1 MSSRTTA
8 SSHTTASSR
17 TTASL
22 YHMIWANYRLPFL
35 KVILLNLVNAAVSVG
50 IIAYINHTF
59 ISQPVFDT
67 LSWLSL
73 GQFSLLVLLLLV
85 TTFLSQYALT
95 RLGHRFVYEL
105 RTKLV
110 KQIIDT
116 TVPQIDHLGSARL
129 LASLSS
135 DIQSIT
141 VAFVRMPELVQG
153 IILSVGVGLYLGWL
167 SLPLLFIVMFWIVMT
182 IWIST
187 ILVKHVYTHLTELRE
202 INDALYQDY
211 QSIIEGRKELALNQH
226 RAEKL
231 YTDDFLA
238 HAKSYEKTVTKS
250 DTFHLSAVNWSN
262 IMMFASI
269 GIVFAV
275 ANYLDIPMG
284 VATTFSLTILFM
296 QSPLLHAVGAYPT
309 LQTAQVALEKIQSLE
324 LAEHQLSFAT
334 DTVAQDWQSITLNNI
349 NYRYVGS
356 SHNSNAPD
364 TAVNNNGQNSDN
376 SANSDSNQN
385 PTNNILKS
393 VNLTLQRGDVVFLIG
408 ANGSGKSTL
417 AKIITGIFTP
427 TTGTVQVDG
436 QRVNSE
442 NNADFRQLFSAIFS
456 DQHLF
461 KQLIGVQGHEPDA
474 DLVSDWLHKLN
485 LQEKVSVSDHKLST
499 DKLSQGQRKRLA
511 MLIAVAEQKDI
522 LLLDEWA
529 ADQDPAFRR
538 VFYQTLIPE
547 LKAMGKTLFIIS
559 HDDGYFEHADRL
571 LLMKE
576 GRLIELNAEERQRAS
591 KDAIAMLK

>member
-1 MSSRTTA
+1 MSSRA
-8 SSHTTASSR
+8 SV
-17 TTASL
+17 SL
-22 YHMIWANYRLPFL
+22 HHMIWAQYRLPFL
-35 KVILLNLVNAAVSVG
+35 KVILLNLINAAVSVG
-50 IIAYINHTF
+50 IIAYINQTF
-59 ISQPVFDT
+59 ISQPVFSS
-67 LSWLSL
+67 LSWSSL
-73 GQFSLLVLLLLV
+73 GQFALLVLLLLV
-85 TTFLSQYALT
+85 TTFVSQYALT
-95 RLGHRFVYEL
+95 RLGHKFVYEL

-129 LASLSS
+129 LASLST

-153 IILSVGVGLYLGWL
+153 VILSVGVGLYLGWL
-167 SLPLLFIVMFWIVMT
+167 SLPLLLIVMFWIAMT

-187 ILVKHVYTHLTELRE
+187 LLVKHVYTHLTKLRE
-202 INDALYQDY
+202 INDVLYQDY

-269 GIVFAV
+269 GVIFAIS
-275 ANYLDIPMG
+275 NYLGISMG
-284 VATTFSLTILFM
+284 IATTFSLTILFM

-309 LQTAQVALEKIQSLE
+309 LQTAQVALDKIQSLE
-324 LAEHQLSFAT
+324 LAEYQPLFRT
-334 DTVAQDWQSITLNNI
+334 DNTSQHWQTISLTDV
-349 NYRYVGS
+349 NYRYNVSNNSVSNASDNASNS
-356 SHNSNAPD
+356 SVSNSND
-364 TAVNNNGQNSDN
+364 TGAQTLITKDSDH
-376 SANSDSNQN
+376 SG
-385 PTNNILKS
+385 NILKN

-427 TTGTVQVDG
+427 TTGAVTIDKQPVDS
-436 QRVNSE
+436 Q
-442 NNADFRQLFSAIFS
+442 NNADYRQLYSAIFS
-456 DQHLF
+456 DQHIF
-461 KQLIGVQGHEPDA
+461 KQLIGKQGRRPDEA
-474 DLVSDWLHKLN
+474 LVNAWLHKLN
-485 LQEKVSVSDHKLST
+485 LQDKISVADNQLST

-547 LKAMGKTLFIIS
+547 LKALGKTLFIIS

-591 KDAIAMLK
+591 KDAIAMLA

>member
-8 SSHTTASSR
+8 SSH

-35 KVILLNLVNAAVSVG
+35 KVILLNLINAAVSVG

-324 LAEHQLSFAT
+324 LAEHQPSFAT

-356 SHNSNAPD
+356 SNSSHAPD
-364 TAVNNNGQNSDN
+364 TAVNDNAQNSDN
-376 SANSDSNQN
+376 SDNNQN
-385 PTNNILKS
+385 PSNNILKS

-436 QRVNSE
+436 QSVNSE

-461 KQLIGVQGHEPDA
+461 KQLIGTQGNEPDA

>member
-1 MSSRTTA
+1 
-8 SSHTTASSR
+8 
-17 TTASL
+17 
-22 YHMIWANYRLPFL
+22 MIWAQYRLPFL

-50 IIAYINHTF
+50 IIAYINQTF
-59 ISQPVFDT
+59 ISQSELTT
-67 LSWLSL
+67 LSWSSL
-73 GQFSLLVLLLLV
+73 GQFALLVLLLLV
-85 TTFLSQYALT
+85 TTFVSQYALT
-95 RLGHRFVYEL
+95 RLGHKFVYEL

-153 IILSVGVGLYLGWL
+153 VILSAGVGLYLGWL
-167 SLPLLFIVMFWIVMT
+167 SLPLLFIVLSWIVMT

-187 ILVKHVYTHLTELRE
+187 LLVKHVYTHLTELRE

-324 LAEHQLSFAT
+324 LAEHQPSFAT

-356 SHNSNAPD
+356 SNSSHAPD
-364 TAVNNNGQNSDN
+364 TAVNDNAQNSDN
-376 SANSDSNQN
+376 SDNNQN
-385 PTNNILKS
+385 PSNNILKS

-436 QRVNSE
+436 QSVNSE

-461 KQLIGVQGHEPDA
+461 KQLIGYEGNEPDA

>member
-1 MSSRTTA
+1 MPSRT
-8 SSHTTASSR
+8 SY
-17 TTASL
+17 SL
-22 YHMIWANYRLPFL
+22 YHMIWVQYRLPFL
-35 KVILLNLVNAAVSVG
+35 KVILLNLFNAAVSIG

-59 ISQPVFDT
+59 ISQPVFGT
-67 LSWLSL
+67 LSWISL
-73 GQFSLLVLLLLV
+73 GYFSALVLLLLI
-85 TTFLSQYALT
+85 TTFLSQYTLT
-95 RLGHRFVYEL
+95 CLGHKFVYEL

-116 TVPQIDHLGSARL
+116 KVPQIDHLGSARL

-153 IILSVGVGLYLGWL
+153 VILSIGVALYLGWL
-167 SLPLLFIVMFWIVMT
+167 SLPLLFIVMFWIAMT

-187 ILVKHVYTHLTELRE
+187 ILVKHVYHQLRAIRD
-202 INDALYQDY
+202 INDELYQDY
-211 QSIIEGRKELALNQH
+211 QSIIEGRKELALNHH

-231 YTDDFLA
+231 YKHDFLS
-238 HAKSYEKTVTKS
+238 HANSYQKRIIKA

-262 IMMFASI
+262 IMMFAAI
-269 GIVFAV
+269 GVVFAV
-275 ANYLDIPMG
+275 SNQLDISMG
-284 VATTFSLTILFM
+284 IATTFSLTILFM

-309 LQTAQVALEKIQSLE
+309 LQTAQVALDKIHSLA
-324 LAEHQLSFAT
+324 LT
-334 DTVAQDWQSITLNNI
+334 DYQPNFITNAVIQDWQSISLTDI
-349 NYRYVGS
+349 GYRYECTTD
-356 SHNSNAPD
+356 D
-364 TAVNNNGQNSDN
+364 TSDSAIDN
-376 SANSDSNQN
+376 SHSKECTLETNSHTSN
-385 PTNNILKS
+385 TLS
-393 VNLTLQRGDVVFLIG
+393 HVNLTLNRGEVVFLIG

-427 TTGTVQVDG
+427 TTGSLMVGQHVISEANNVDY
-436 QRVNSE
+436 
-442 NNADFRQLFSAIFS
+442 RQLFSAIFS

-461 KQLIGVQGHEPDA
+461 KQLIGSEGHDPDMT
-474 DLVSDWLHKLN
+474 LVTAWLSKLN
-485 LQEKVSVSDHKLST
+485 LQDKVSVTDNQIST

-511 MLIAVAEQKDI
+511 MLISVAEQKDI

-576 GRLIELNAEERQRAS
+576 GKLIELNDEQRQRAS
-591 KDAIAMLK
+591 ADAISMLN

>member
-1 MSSRTTA
+1 MSSRTTT
-8 SSHTTASSR
+8 SSHTTVSSR

-59 ISQPVFDT
+59 ISQPVFVT

-73 GQFSLLVLLLLV
+73 GQFSLLILLLLV

-324 LAEHQLSFAT
+324 LAEHQPSFAT
-334 DTVAQDWQSITLNNI
+334 DTVTQDWQSITLNNI

-356 SHNSNAPD
+356 SNSSHAPD
-364 TAVNNNGQNSDN
+364 IAVNAQNSD
-376 SANSDSNQN
+376 NSDSNQN

-436 QRVNSE
+436 QSVDSE
-442 NNADFRQLFSAIFS
+442 NNDDFRQLFSAIFS

-461 KQLIGVQGHEPDA
+461 KQLIGTQGNEPDA
-474 DLVSDWLHKLN
+474 DLVSDWMHKLN

>member
-1 MSSRTTA
+1 MSSRATV
-8 SSHTTASSR
+8 
-17 TTASL
+17 SL
-22 YHMIWANYRLPFL
+22 YQMIWAHYRLPFL
-35 KVILLNLVNAAVSVG
+35 KVIFLNLVNAAVSVG

-59 ISQPVFDT
+59 ISQPVFNT
-67 LSWLSL
+67 LSWASL
-73 GQFSLLVLLLLV
+73 GQFSALVVLLLV
-85 TTFLSQYALT
+85 TTFVSQYALT
-95 RLGHRFVYEL
+95 RLGHQFVYEL

-116 TVPQIDHLGSARL
+116 KVPQIDHLGSARL

-153 IILSVGVGLYLGWL
+153 VILSVGVALYLGWL
-167 SLPLLFIVMFWIVMT
+167 SLPLLLIVMFWIAIT

-187 ILVKHVYTHLTELRE
+187 ILVKHVYTHLRELRE
-202 INDALYQDY
+202 INDLLYEDY
-211 QSIIEGRKELALNQH
+211 QSIIDGRKELALNQH

-231 YTDDFLA
+231 YKNDFLN
-238 HAKSYEKTVTKS
+238 HAKSYQNRVIKS
-250 DTFHLSAVNWSN
+250 DTYHLSAVNWSN
-262 IMMFASI
+262 IMMFAAI
-269 GIVFAV
+269 GVVFAV
-275 ANYLDIPMG
+275 SNYLNIPMG
-284 VATTFSLTILFM
+284 IATTFSLTILFM
-296 QSPLLHAVGAYPT
+296 QSPILHAVGAYPT
-309 LQTAQVALEKIQSLE
+309 LQTAQVALDKIQSLE
-324 LAEHQLSFAT
+324 LAEYQSTFTT
-334 DTVAQDWQSITLNNI
+334 DIVVNNWQSISFNDI
-349 NYRYVGS
+349 GYRYAS
-356 SHNSNAPD
+356 ID
-364 TAVNNNGQNSDN
+364 TDANEVVVKENEHASD
-376 SANSDSNQN
+376 
-385 PTNNILKS
+385 ILKS

-427 TTGTVQVDG
+427 SIGAVKIDSQLVD
-436 QRVNSE
+436 SE
-442 NNADFRQLFSAIFS
+442 NNADYRQLFSAIFS

-461 KQLIGVQGHEPDA
+461 KQLIGREGQQPDEA
-474 DLVSDWLHKLN
+474 LVNTWLHKLN
-485 LQEKVSVSDHKLST
+485 LQDKVSVTDNQLST

-547 LKAMGKTLFIIS
+547 LKALGKTLFIIS

-576 GRLIELNAEERQRAS
+576 GRFIELNTEERQRAS
-591 KDAIAMLK
+591 ADAIAMLE

>member
-1 MSSRTTA
+1 
-8 SSHTTASSR
+8 
-17 TTASL
+17 
-22 YHMIWANYRLPFL
+22 MIWANYRLPFL

-116 TVPQIDHLGSARL
+116 PVPQIDHLGSARL

-324 LAEHQLSFAT
+324 LAEHQPSFAT

-356 SHNSNAPD
+356 SSHATD
-364 TAVNNNGQNSDN
+364 TAVNDNAQNSDN
-376 SANSDSNQN
+376 SDNNQN
-385 PTNNILKS
+385 PSNNILKS

-461 KQLIGVQGHEPDA
+461 KQLIGIQGNEPDA

>member
-1 MSSRTTA
+1 M
-8 SSHTTASSR
+8 
-17 TTASL
+17 SL
-22 YHMIWANYRLPFL
+22 YHMIWAHYRLPFL
-35 KVILLNLVNAAVSVG
+35 KVILLNLINAAVSVG

-67 LSWLSL
+67 LSLLSL
-73 GQFSLLVLLLLV
+73 GYFSALVVLLLI

-95 RLGHRFVYEL
+95 CLGHKFVYEL

-116 TVPQIDHLGSARL
+116 HVPQIDHLGSARL

-153 IILSVGVGLYLGWL
+153 IILSVGVALYLGWL
-167 SLPLLFIVMFWIVMT
+167 SLPLLFIIMFWIVMT

-187 ILVKHVYTHLTELRE
+187 ILVKHVYIHLVELRA
-202 INDALYQDY
+202 INDLLYQDY
-211 QSIIEGRKELALNQH
+211 QSVIDGRKELSLNQH
-226 RAEKL
+226 RAKKL
-231 YTDDFLA
+231 YNDDFLS
-238 HAKSYEKTVTKS
+238 HANAYKKAVIKS
-250 DTFHLSAVNWSN
+250 DTYHLSAVNWSN

-269 GIVFAV
+269 GVVFAV
-275 ANYLDIPMG
+275 ANYLNLPMS

-296 QSPLLHAVGAYPT
+296 QSPILHAVGAYPT
-309 LQTAQVALEKIQSLE
+309 LQTAQVALDKIQSFK
-324 LAEHQLSFAT
+324 LADYQAEFMT
-334 DTVAQDWQSITLNNI
+334 DHVTKDWQSLSLTNVG
-349 NYRYVGS
+349 YRYDS
-356 SHNSNAPD
+356 IK
-364 TAVNNNGQNSDN
+364 TETQN
-376 SANSDSNQN
+376 
-385 PTNNILKS
+385 TNILES
-393 VNLTLQRGDVVFLIG
+393 VNLTLNRGEVVFLIG

-427 TTGTVQVDG
+427 TTGSIKVDDQLIG
-436 QRVNSE
+436 SGENSK
-442 NNADFRQLFSAIFS
+442 NNADYRQLFSAIFS

-461 KQLIGVQGHEPDA
+461 KQLIGHQGDSPDMT
-474 DLVSDWLHKLN
+474 LVNDWVHKLN
-485 LQEKVSVSDHKLST
+485 LQDKIEIVDNQLST

-511 MLIAVAEQKDI
+511 MLLSVAEQKEF

-547 LKAMGKTLFIIS
+547 LKARGKTLFIIS

-576 GRLIELNAEERQRAS
+576 GRLIELNAEERKRAS
-591 KDAIAMLK
+591 TDAIAML

>member
-1 MSSRTTA
+1 MSSRTT
-8 SSHTTASSR
+8 T
-17 TTASL
+17 SL
-22 YHMIWANYRLPFL
+22 YHMIWAHYRLPFL

-67 LSWLSL
+67 LSLLSL
-73 GQFSLLVLLLLV
+73 GYFSALITLLLV

-95 RLGHRFVYEL
+95 RLGHQFVYEL

-116 TVPQIDHLGSARL
+116 KVPQIDHLGSARL
-129 LASLSS
+129 IASLSS

-141 VAFVRMPELVQG
+141 TAFVRMPELVQG
-153 IILSVGVGLYLGWL
+153 VILSAGVALYLGWL
-167 SLPLLFIVMFWIVMT
+167 SLPLLFIIMFWIVMT

-187 ILVKHVYTHLTELRE
+187 ILVKHVYTHLIELRA
-202 INDALYQDY
+202 INDFLYQDY
-211 QSIIEGRKELALNQH
+211 QSIIEGRKELALNQY

-231 YTDDFLA
+231 YSDDFLS
-238 HAKSYEKTVTKS
+238 HAKSYQQTVIKS

-269 GIVFAV
+269 GVVFAV
-275 ANYLDIPMG
+275 SNYLNIPMG

-296 QSPLLHAVGAYPT
+296 QSPILHAVGAYPT
-309 LQTAQVALEKIQSLE
+309 LQTAQVALDKIQSLE
-324 LAEHQLSFAT
+324 LADYQAAFMT
-334 DTVAQDWQSITLNNI
+334 DHVAKDWHSISLTDVG
-349 NYRYVGS
+349 YRYGGI
-356 SHNSNAPD
+356 NTQTQELAGD
-364 TAVNNNGQNSDN
+364 VNNSD
-376 SANSDSNQN
+376 D
-385 PTNNILKS
+385 ILKS
-393 VNLTLQRGDVVFLIG
+393 VNLTVRRGDVVFLIG

-427 TTGTVQVDG
+427 TTGSVNVD
-436 QRVNSE
+436 QDNIDSE
-442 NNADFRQLFSAIFS
+442 NNADYRQLFSAIFS

-461 KQLIGVQGHEPDA
+461 KQLIGNQGNQPDEA
-474 DLVSDWLHKLN
+474 LISDWLQKLN
-485 LQEKVSVSDHKLST
+485 LQDKVSVSDHQLST

-511 MLIAVAEQKDI
+511 MLLSVAEQKDI

-547 LKAMGKTLFIIS
+547 LKALGKTLFIIS
-559 HDDGYFEHADRL
+559 HDDSYFEHADRL

-591 KDAIAMLK
+591 TDAIAMLQ

>member
-1 MSSRTTA
+1 
-8 SSHTTASSR
+8 
-17 TTASL
+17 
-22 YHMIWANYRLPFL
+22 MIWANYRLPFL

-116 TVPQIDHLGSARL
+116 AVPQVDHLGSARL

-324 LAEHQLSFAT
+324 LAEHQPSFAT

-349 NYRYVGS
+349 SYRYVGS
-356 SHNSNAPD
+356 SNSSHAPD
-364 TAVNNNGQNSDN
+364 TAINDNGQNSDN
-376 SANSDSNQN
+376 SDNNQN

-436 QRVNSE
+436 QSVNSE

-461 KQLIGVQGHEPDA
+461 KQLIGVQGNEPDA
-474 DLVSDWLHKLN
+474 ALVSDWLHKLN

-576 GRLIELNAEERQRAS
+576 GRLIELNAEERRRAS

>member
-1 MSSRTTA
+1 M

-116 TVPQIDHLGSARL
+116 AVPQIDHLGSARL

-324 LAEHQLSFAT
+324 LAEHQPSFAT
-334 DTVAQDWQSITLNNI
+334 DTVTQDWQSITLNNI

-356 SHNSNAPD
+356 SNSSHAPD
-364 TAVNNNGQNSDN
+364 KAVNDNAQNSD
-376 SANSDSNQN
+376 SSDNNQN
-385 PTNNILKS
+385 PANNILKS

-417 AKIITGIFTP
+417 AKILTGIFTP
-427 TTGTVQVDG
+427 TTGTVQFDG
-436 QRVNSE
+436 QSVDSE

-461 KQLIGVQGHEPDA
+461 KQLIGIQGNEPDA
-474 DLVSDWLHKLN
+474 ALVSDWLHKLN
-485 LQEKVSVSDHKLST
+485 LQEKVSVSGHKLST

-576 GRLIELNAEERQRAS
+576 GRLIELNAEERQRAN

>member
-1 MSSRTTA
+1 MSSRTTV
-8 SSHTTASSR
+8 
-17 TTASL
+17 SL
-22 YHMIWANYRLPFL
+22 YHMIWAHYRLPFL
-35 KVILLNLVNAAVSVG
+35 KVIFLNLVNAAVSVG
-50 IIAYINHTF
+50 IIAFINHTF
-59 ISQPVFDT
+59 ISQPVFNT
-67 LSWLSL
+67 LSWASL
-73 GQFSLLVLLLLV
+73 GQFSALVVLLLV

-95 RLGHRFVYEL
+95 RLGHKFVYEL

-116 TVPQIDHLGSARL
+116 NVPQIDHLGSARL

-153 IILSVGVGLYLGWL
+153 VILSTGVALYLGWL
-167 SLPLLFIVMFWIVMT
+167 SLPLLLIIMVWIVMT

-187 ILVKHVYTHLTELRE
+187 ILVKHVYHHLTAIRE
-202 INDALYQDY
+202 INDELYADY
-211 QSIIEGRKELALNQH
+211 QSIIEGRKELALNHH

-231 YTDDFLA
+231 YKHDFLN
-238 HAKSYEKTVTKS
+238 HAQSYQERIIKA
-250 DTFHLSAVNWSN
+250 DTYHLSAVNWSN
-262 IMMFASI
+262 IMMFAAI
-269 GIVFAV
+269 GVVFAV
-275 ANYLDIPMG
+275 SNYLDIPMG

-309 LQTAQVALEKIQSLE
+309 MQTAQVALDKIQSLE
-324 LAEHQLSFAT
+324 LAECQSTFIT
-334 DTVAQDWQSITLNNI
+334 DIVVNNWQSISFNDI
-349 NYRYVGS
+349 SYRYASIDTDANEVMVKENENE
-356 SHNSNAPD
+356 NSTD
-364 TAVNNNGQNSDN
+364 
-376 SANSDSNQN
+376 
-385 PTNNILKS
+385 ILKS
-393 VNLTLQRGDVVFLIG
+393 VNLILKRGDVVFLIG

-427 TTGTVQVDG
+427 SIGAVKIDSQLVD
-436 QRVNSE
+436 SE
-442 NNADFRQLFSAIFS
+442 NNADYRQLFSAIFS

-461 KQLIGVQGHEPDA
+461 KQLIGREGQQPDEA
-474 DLVSDWLHKLN
+474 LVNTWLHKLN
-485 LQEKVSVSDHKLST
+485 LQDKVSVTDNQLST

-547 LKAMGKTLFIIS
+547 LKALGKTLFIIS

-591 KDAIAMLK
+591 ADAIAMLA

>member
-1 MSSRTTA
+1 MPSRT
-8 SSHTTASSR
+8 SS
-17 TTASL
+17 SL
-22 YHMIWANYRLPFL
+22 YHLIWVQYRLPFL
-35 KVILLNLVNAAVSVG
+35 KVIFLNLVNAAVSVG

-59 ISQPVFDT
+59 ISQPVFNT
-67 LSWLSL
+67 LSGMSL
-73 GQFSLLVLLLLV
+73 GYFAVLVLLLLI
-85 TTFLSQYALT
+85 TTFISQYALT
-95 RLGHRFVYEL
+95 RLGHKFVYEL

-116 TVPQIDHLGSARL
+116 KVPQIDHLGSARL

-153 IILSVGVGLYLGWL
+153 VILSIGVALYLGWL
-167 SLPLLFIVMFWIVMT
+167 SLPLLFIVMFWIAMT

-187 ILVKHVYTHLTELRE
+187 ILVKHVYHHLTALRE
-202 INDALYQDY
+202 INDDLYQDY
-211 QSIIEGRKELALNQH
+211 QSIIEGRKELALNHH

-231 YTDDFLA
+231 YKDDFLS
-238 HAKSYEKTVTKS
+238 HAKSYQARIIKA

-262 IMMFASI
+262 IMMFAAI
-269 GIVFAV
+269 GLVFAV
-275 ANYLDIPMG
+275 SSQLDISMG

-309 LQTAQVALEKIQSLE
+309 LQTAQVALDKIHSL
-324 LAEHQLSFAT
+324 ALSDYKPEFIT
-334 DTVAQDWQSITLNNI
+334 DAAIKDWQSISLTDI
-349 NYRYVGS
+349 GYRYGDTNNDSKGLAAENSGS
-356 SHNSNAPD
+356 STDILSN
-364 TAVNNNGQNSDN
+364 
-376 SANSDSNQN
+376 
-385 PTNNILKS
+385 
-393 VNLTLQRGDVVFLIG
+393 VNLTLNRGDVVFLIG

-427 TTGTVQVDG
+427 TTGSVKVD
-436 QRVNSE
+436 QQAISEVN
-442 NNADFRQLFSAIFS
+442 NIDYRQLFSAIFS

-461 KQLIGVQGHEPDA
+461 KQLIGSQGNDPDMS
-474 DLVSDWLHKLN
+474 LVTTWLHKLN
-485 LQEKVSVSDHKLST
+485 LQDKVSVTDGHLST

-511 MLIAVAEQKDI
+511 MLLSVAEQKDI

-576 GRLIELNAEERQRAS
+576 GKLTELNDIERQRAS
-591 KDAIAMLK
+591 ADAISMLN

>member
-1 MSSRTTA
+1 MSSRA
-8 SSHTTASSR
+8 SV
-17 TTASL
+17 SL
-22 YHMIWANYRLPFL
+22 HHMIWAQYRLPFL

-50 IIAYINHTF
+50 IIAYINQTF
-59 ISQPVFDT
+59 ISQPVFNT
-67 LSWLSL
+67 LSWSSL
-73 GQFSLLVLLLLV
+73 GQFALLVLLLLV
-85 TTFLSQYALT
+85 TTFVSQYALT
-95 RLGHRFVYEL
+95 RLGHKFVYEL

-153 IILSVGVGLYLGWL
+153 VILSVGVGLYLGWL
-167 SLPLLFIVMFWIVMT
+167 SLPLLLIVMFWIAMT

-187 ILVKHVYTHLTELRE
+187 ILVKHVYHHLRAIRD

-211 QSIIEGRKELALNQH
+211 QSIIDGRKELALNHH
-226 RAEKL
+226 RAEQI
-231 YTDDFLA
+231 YTHDFLD
-238 HAKSYEKTVTKS
+238 HAKSYKERVIKS
-250 DTFHLSAVNWSN
+250 DTYHLSAVNWSN
-262 IMMFASI
+262 IMMFAAI
-269 GIVFAV
+269 GVIFAV
-275 ANYLDIPMG
+275 SNYLGISMG
-284 VATTFSLTILFM
+284 IATTFSLTILFM

-309 LQTAQVALEKIQSLE
+309 LQTAQVALDKIQSLE
-324 LAEHQLSFAT
+324 LAEYQALFRT
-334 DTVAQDWQSITLNNI
+334 DNTSKHWQTISLTDV
-349 NYRYVGS
+349 NYRYNTSNNSVSNDSDNASDS
-356 SHNSNAPD
+356 SVSN
-364 TAVNNNGQNSDN
+364 NSDID
-376 SANSDSNQN
+376 AQTLIAKDSDHSG
-385 PTNNILKS
+385 NILKD

-427 TTGTVQVDG
+427 TTGAVTIDKQPVDS
-436 QRVNSE
+436 Q
-442 NNADFRQLFSAIFS
+442 NNADYRQLYSAIFS
-456 DQHLF
+456 DQHIF
-461 KQLIGVQGHEPDA
+461 KQLLGRQGQQPDEA
-474 DLVSDWLHKLN
+474 LVNAWLHKLN
-485 LQEKVSVSDHKLST
+485 LQDKISVADNQLST

-547 LKAMGKTLFIIS
+547 LKALGKTLFIIS

-571 LLMKE
+571 LLMKQ

-591 KDAIAMLK
+591 KDAIAMLA

>member
-1 MSSRTTA
+1 MSSRTTT
-8 SSHTTASSR
+8 SSHTTVSSR

-324 LAEHQLSFAT
+324 LAEHQPSFAT

-356 SHNSNAPD
+356 SSHALD
-364 TAVNNNGQNSDN
+364 TAVNDNAQNSDN
-376 SANSDSNQN
+376 SDNNQN
-385 PTNNILKS
+385 PSDNILKS
-393 VNLTLQRGDVVFLIG
+393 VNLTLCRGDVVFLIG

-436 QRVNSE
+436 QNVNSE

-461 KQLIGVQGHEPDA
+461 KQLIGYEGNEPDA
-474 DLVSDWLHKLN
+474 ALVSDWLHKLN

>member
-1 MSSRTTA
+1 MSSRA
-8 SSHTTASSR
+8 SV
-17 TTASL
+17 SL
-22 YHMIWANYRLPFL
+22 HHMIWAQYRLPFL

-50 IIAYINHTF
+50 IIAYINQTF
-59 ISQPVFDT
+59 ISQPVFNT
-67 LSWLSL
+67 LSWSSL
-73 GQFSLLVLLLLV
+73 GQFALLVLLLLM
-85 TTFLSQYALT
+85 TTFVSQYALT
-95 RLGHRFVYEL
+95 RLGHKFVYEL

-153 IILSVGVGLYLGWL
+153 VILSVGVGLYLGWL
-167 SLPLLFIVMFWIVMT
+167 SLPLLLIVMFWIAMT

-187 ILVKHVYTHLTELRE
+187 ILVKHVYHHLRAIRD

-211 QSIIEGRKELALNQH
+211 QSIIDGRKELALNHH
-226 RAEKL
+226 RAEQI
-231 YTDDFLA
+231 YTHDFLD
-238 HAKSYEKTVTKS
+238 HAKSYKERVIKS
-250 DTFHLSAVNWSN
+250 DTYHLSAVNWSN
-262 IMMFASI
+262 IMMFAAI
-269 GIVFAV
+269 GVIFAMS
-275 ANYLDIPMG
+275 NYLGISMG
-284 VATTFSLTILFM
+284 IATTFSLTILFM

-309 LQTAQVALEKIQSLE
+309 LQTAQVALDKIQSLA
-324 LAEHQLSFAT
+324 LAEYQPLFRT
-334 DTVAQDWQSITLNNI
+334 DNTSQHWQTISLTDVNYSYNVSNNS
-349 NYRYVGS
+349 V
-356 SHNSNAPD
+356 SNAS
-364 TAVNNNGQNSDN
+364 NS
-376 SANSDSNQN
+376 SDIDAQTLIAKDSDHSG
-385 PTNNILKS
+385 NILKD

-427 TTGTVQVDG
+427 TTGAVTIDKQPVDS
-436 QRVNSE
+436 N
-442 NNADFRQLFSAIFS
+442 NNADYRQLYSAIFS
-456 DQHLF
+456 DQHIF
-461 KQLIGVQGHEPDA
+461 KQLIGRQGQQPDEA
-474 DLVSDWLHKLN
+474 LVNAWLHKLN
-485 LQEKVSVSDHKLST
+485 LQDKISVADNQLST

-547 LKAMGKTLFIIS
+547 LKALGKTLFIIS

-571 LLMKE
+571 LLMKQ

-591 KDAIAMLK
+591 KDAIAMLA

>member
-1 MSSRTTA
+1 MSSHATV
-8 SSHTTASSR
+8 
-17 TTASL
+17 SL
-22 YHMIWANYRLPFL
+22 YQMIWAHYRLPFL
-35 KVILLNLVNAAVSVG
+35 KVIFLNLVNAAVSVG
-50 IIAYINHTF
+50 IIAYINQTF
-59 ISQPVFDT
+59 ISQPVFNT
-67 LSWLSL
+67 LSWASL
-73 GQFSLLVLLLLV
+73 GQFSALVVLLLV
-85 TTFLSQYALT
+85 TTFVSQYALT
-95 RLGHRFVYEL
+95 RLGHQFVYEL

-116 TVPQIDHLGSARL
+116 KVPQIDHLGSARL

-153 IILSVGVGLYLGWL
+153 VILSVGVALYLGWL
-167 SLPLLFIVMFWIVMT
+167 SLPLLLIVMFWIAMT

-187 ILVKHVYTHLTELRE
+187 ILVKHVYTHLRELRE
-202 INDALYQDY
+202 INDLLYEDY
-211 QSIIEGRKELALNQH
+211 QSIIDGRKELALNQY

-231 YTDDFLA
+231 YKNDFLN
-238 HAKSYEKTVTKS
+238 HAKSYQHRVIKA
-250 DTFHLSAVNWSN
+250 DTYHLSAVNWSN
-262 IMMFASI
+262 IMMFAAI
-269 GIVFAV
+269 GVVFAV
-275 ANYLDIPMG
+275 SNYLAIPMG
-284 VATTFSLTILFM
+284 IATTFSLTILFM
-296 QSPLLHAVGAYPT
+296 QSPILHAVGAYPT
-309 LQTAQVALEKIQSLE
+309 LQTAQVALDKIQSLE
-324 LAEHQLSFAT
+324 LAEYQSNFTT
-334 DTVAQDWQSITLNNI
+334 DIVVNNWQSISFNDI
-349 NYRYVGS
+349 GYRYASIDTDANELAVKENEHS
-356 SHNSNAPD
+356 SD
-364 TAVNNNGQNSDN
+364 
-376 SANSDSNQN
+376 
-385 PTNNILKS
+385 ILKA
-393 VNLTLQRGDVVFLIG
+393 VNLTLRRGDVVFLIG

-427 TTGTVQVDG
+427 SIGTVKIDSQLVD
-436 QRVNSE
+436 SE
-442 NNADFRQLFSAIFS
+442 NNTDYRQLFSAIFS

-461 KQLIGVQGHEPDA
+461 KQLIGREGQQPDEA
-474 DLVSDWLHKLN
+474 LVNTWLHKLN
-485 LQEKVSVSDHKLST
+485 LQDKVSVTDNQLST

-547 LKAMGKTLFIIS
+547 LKALGKTLFIIS

-591 KDAIAMLK
+591 ADAIAMLA

>member
-1 MSSRTTA
+1 M
-8 SSHTTASSR
+8 SSR

-35 KVILLNLVNAAVSVG
+35 KVILLNLINAAVSVG

-73 GQFSLLVLLLLV
+73 GYFSALIALLLV

-95 RLGHRFVYEL
+95 CLGHQFVYEL

-116 TVPQIDHLGSARL
+116 KVPQIDHLGSARL
-129 LASLSS
+129 IASLSS

-141 VAFVRMPELVQG
+141 TAFVRMPELVQG
-153 IILSVGVGLYLGWL
+153 VILSAGVALYLGWL
-167 SLPLLFIVMFWIVMT
+167 SLPLLFIIMFWIVMT

-187 ILVKHVYTHLTELRE
+187 ILVKHVYTHLIKLRA
-202 INDALYQDY
+202 INDFLYQDY
-211 QSIIEGRKELALNQH
+211 QSIIEGRKGLALNQY

-231 YTDDFLA
+231 YSDDFLS
-238 HAKSYEKTVTKS
+238 HAKSYQQTVIKS

-269 GIVFAV
+269 GVVFAV
-275 ANYLDIPMG
+275 SNYLDIPMG

-296 QSPLLHAVGAYPT
+296 QSPILHAVGAYPT
-309 LQTAQVALEKIQSLE
+309 LQTAQVALDKIQSLE
-324 LAEHQLSFAT
+324 LADYQAEFMT
-334 DTVAQDWQSITLNNI
+334 DHVAKDWHSISLTDVG
-349 NYRYVGS
+349 YRYGGI
-356 SHNSNAPD
+356 NTQTQELAGD
-364 TAVNNNGQNSDN
+364 VNNPD
-376 SANSDSNQN
+376 D
-385 PTNNILKS
+385 ILKS
-393 VNLTLQRGDVVFLIG
+393 VNLTVRRGDVVFLIG

-427 TTGTVQVDG
+427 TTGSIHVDQG
-436 QRVNSE
+436 IVDSE
-442 NNADFRQLFSAIFS
+442 NNADYRQLFSAIFS

-461 KQLIGVQGHEPDA
+461 KQLIGDRGNQPDEA
-474 DLVSDWLHKLN
+474 LISDWLQKLN
-485 LQEKVSVSDHKLST
+485 LQDKVSVADHQLST

-511 MLIAVAEQKDI
+511 MLLSVAEQKDI

-559 HDDGYFEHADRL
+559 HDDSYFEHADRL

-576 GRLIELNAEERQRAS
+576 GRLIELNAEERQHAS
-591 KDAIAMLK
+591 TDAIAMLQ

>member
-1 MSSRTTA
+1 MSSRTA
-8 SSHTTASSR
+8 P
-17 TTASL
+17 SL
-22 YHMIWANYRLPFL
+22 YHMIWAYYRKPFL

-59 ISQPVFDT
+59 ISQPIFDR
-67 LSWLSL
+67 LSWISL
-73 GQFSLLVLLLLV
+73 GQFSLLVLSLLV

-95 RLGHRFVYEL
+95 RLGHKFVYEL

-116 TVPQIDHLGSARL
+116 AVPQIDHLGSARL

-135 DIQSIT
+135 DIQSLT

-153 IILSVGVGLYLGWL
+153 VILSVGVGIYLGWL
-167 SLPLLFIVMFWIVMT
+167 SLPLLFIVMFWIAMT

-187 ILVKHVYTHLTELRE
+187 ILVKHVYTHLTDLRE
-202 INDALYQDY
+202 MNDALYQDY
-211 QSIIEGRKELALNQH
+211 QSIIEGRKELALNHH
-226 RAEKL
+226 RAEHL
-231 YTDDFLA
+231 YTTDFLS

-269 GIVFAV
+269 GVVFAV
-275 ANYLDIPMG
+275 ANYLGIPIE

-296 QSPLLHAVGAYPT
+296 QSPILHAVGAYPT
-309 LQTAQVALEKIQSLE
+309 LQTAQVALTKIQSLA
-324 LAEHQLSFAT
+324 LADYQAAFTT
-334 DTVAQDWQSITLNNI
+334 DVVIKNWQSISLTNVI
-349 NYRYVGS
+349 YRYVGDHS
-356 SHNSNAPD
+356 DGLDTSNIDIDHAS
-364 TAVNNNGQNSDN
+364 T
-376 SANSDSNQN
+376 
-385 PTNNILKS
+385 ILKS
-393 VNLTLQRGDVVFLIG
+393 VNLTLNRGDVVFLIG

-427 TTGTVQVDG
+427 TTGTIQVDDQAIDLQSNAHYR
-436 QRVNSE
+436 QR
-442 NNADFRQLFSAIFS
+442 FSAIFS

-461 KQLIGVQGHEPDA
+461 KQLIGHQGDSPDMT
-474 DLVSDWLHKLN
+474 LVNDWLHKLN
-485 LQEKVSVSDHKLST
+485 LQDKIEITEGQLST

-547 LKAMGKTLFIIS
+547 LKALGKTLFIIS

-576 GRLIELNAEERQRAS
+576 GQLIELNDKDRQRAS

>member
-1 MSSRTTA
+1 MSSRTTT
-8 SSHTTASSR
+8 STHTTASSR

-116 TVPQIDHLGSARL
+116 AVPQVDHLGSARL

-324 LAEHQLSFAT
+324 LAEHQPSFAT

-349 NYRYVGS
+349 SYRYVGS
-356 SHNSNAPD
+356 SNSSHAPD
-364 TAVNNNGQNSDN
+364 TAINDNGQNSDN
-376 SANSDSNQN
+376 SDNNQN

-436 QRVNSE
+436 QSVNSE

-461 KQLIGVQGHEPDA
+461 KQLIGVQGNEPDA
-474 DLVSDWLHKLN
+474 ALVSDWLHKLN

-576 GRLIELNAEERQRAS
+576 GRLIELNAEERRRAS

>member
-1 MSSRTTA
+1 MSSRA
-8 SSHTTASSR
+8 SV
-17 TTASL
+17 SL
-22 YHMIWANYRLPFL
+22 HHMIWAQYRLPFL

-50 IIAYINHTF
+50 IIAYINQTF
-59 ISQPVFDT
+59 ISQSELTT
-67 LSWLSL
+67 LSWSSL
-73 GQFSLLVLLLLV
+73 GQFALLVLLLLV
-85 TTFLSQYALT
+85 TTFVSQYALT
-95 RLGHRFVYEL
+95 RLGHKFVYEL

-153 IILSVGVGLYLGWL
+153 VILSVGVGLYLGWL
-167 SLPLLFIVMFWIVMT
+167 SLPLLLIVMFWIAMT

-187 ILVKHVYTHLTELRE
+187 LLVKHVYTHLTKLRE
-202 INDALYQDY
+202 INDVLYQDY

-269 GIVFAV
+269 GVIFAIS
-275 ANYLDIPMG
+275 NYLGISMG
-284 VATTFSLTILFM
+284 IATTFSLTILFM

-309 LQTAQVALEKIQSLE
+309 LQTAQVALDKIQSLE
-324 LAEHQLSFAT
+324 LAEYQPLFRT
-334 DTVAQDWQSITLNNI
+334 DNTSQHWQTISLTDV
-349 NYRYVGS
+349 NYRYNVSNNNVSNASDNASNS
-356 SHNSNAPD
+356 SASNSND
-364 TAVNNNGQNSDN
+364 TDAQTLIAKDSDH
-376 SANSDSNQN
+376 SG
-385 PTNNILKS
+385 NILKD
-393 VNLTLQRGDVVFLIG
+393 VNLTLRRGDVVFLIG

-427 TTGTVQVDG
+427 TTGAVTIDKQPVDS
-436 QRVNSE
+436 Q
-442 NNADFRQLFSAIFS
+442 NNADYRQLYSAIFS
-456 DQHLF
+456 DQHIF
-461 KQLIGVQGHEPDA
+461 KQLIGKQGQQPDEA
-474 DLVSDWLHKLN
+474 LVNAWLHKLN
-485 LQEKVSVSDHKLST
+485 LQDKISVADNQLST

-547 LKAMGKTLFIIS
+547 LKALGKTLFIIS

-591 KDAIAMLK
+591 KDAIAMLA

>member
-1 MSSRTTA
+1 MSSRTTV
-8 SSHTTASSR
+8 
-17 TTASL
+17 SL
-22 YHMIWANYRLPFL
+22 YNMIWAHYRLPFL
-35 KVILLNLVNAAVSVG
+35 KVIFLNLVNAAVSVG
-50 IIAYINHTF
+50 IIAFINHTF
-59 ISQPVFDT
+59 ISQPVFNT

-73 GQFSLLVLLLLV
+73 GQFSMLVLLLLV
-85 TTFLSQYALT
+85 TTFVSQYALT
-95 RLGHRFVYEL
+95 RLGHQFVYEL
-105 RTKLV
+105 RNKLV

-116 TVPQIDHLGSARL
+116 AVPQIDHLGSARL

-153 IILSVGVGLYLGWL
+153 VILSVGVAMYLGWL
-167 SLPLLFIVMFWIVMT
+167 SLPLLLIVMFWIVMT

-187 ILVKHVYTHLTELRE
+187 ILVKHVYHHLRAIRE
-202 INDALYQDY
+202 IDDALYQDY
-211 QSIIEGRKELALNQH
+211 QSIIDGRKELALNHH
-226 RAEKL
+226 RAEQI
-231 YTDDFLA
+231 YTHDFLD
-238 HAKSYEKTVTKS
+238 HAKTYKERVIKS
-250 DTFHLSAVNWSN
+250 DTYHLSAVNWSN
-262 IMMFASI
+262 IMMFAAI
-269 GIVFAV
+269 GVVFAV
-275 ANYLDIPMG
+275 SNYLGISMG
-284 VATTFSLTILFM
+284 IATTFSLTILFM

-309 LQTAQVALEKIQSLE
+309 LQTAQVALDKIQSLE
-324 LAEHQLSFAT
+324 LADYQPAFRTGNTSQHWQTISLT
-334 DTVAQDWQSITLNNI
+334 DV
-349 NYRYVGS
+349 NYRYNVSNNSGDNNADDVDAQTLTAKDSGRS
-356 SHNSNAPD
+356 SD
-364 TAVNNNGQNSDN
+364 
-376 SANSDSNQN
+376 
-385 PTNNILKS
+385 ILKD

-427 TTGTVQVDG
+427 TTGTVNIDKQPVDS
-436 QRVNSE
+436 Q
-442 NNADFRQLFSAIFS
+442 NNADYRQLYSAIFS
-456 DQHLF
+456 DQHIF
-461 KQLIGVQGHEPDA
+461 KQLIGRQGQQPDES
-474 DLVSDWLHKLN
+474 LVNAWLHKLN
-485 LQEKVSVSDHKLST
+485 LQDKISVADNQLST

-547 LKAMGKTLFIIS
+547 LKALGKTLFIIS

-591 KDAIAMLK
+591 ADAISMLK

>member
-1 MSSRTTA
+1 MSSRA
-8 SSHTTASSR
+8 SV
-17 TTASL
+17 SL
-22 YHMIWANYRLPFL
+22 HHMIWAQYRLPFL
-35 KVILLNLVNAAVSVG
+35 KVILLNLINAAVSVG
-50 IIAYINHTF
+50 IIAYINQTF
-59 ISQPVFDT
+59 ISQPVFST
-67 LSWLSL
+67 LSWSSL
-73 GQFSLLVLLLLV
+73 GQFALLVLLLLV
-85 TTFLSQYALT
+85 TTFVSQYALT
-95 RLGHRFVYEL
+95 RLGHKFVYEL

-153 IILSVGVGLYLGWL
+153 VILSVGVGLYLGWL
-167 SLPLLFIVMFWIVMT
+167 SLPLLLIVMFWIAMT

-187 ILVKHVYTHLTELRE
+187 LLVKHVYTHLTKLRE
-202 INDALYQDY
+202 INDVLYQDY

-269 GIVFAV
+269 GVIFAIS
-275 ANYLDIPMG
+275 NYLGISMG
-284 VATTFSLTILFM
+284 IATTFSLTILFM

-309 LQTAQVALEKIQSLE
+309 LQTAQVALDKIQSLE
-324 LAEHQLSFAT
+324 LAEYQPLFRT
-334 DTVAQDWQSITLNNI
+334 DNTSKHWQTISLTDV
-349 NYRYVGS
+349 NYRYNTSNNSVS
-356 SHNSNAPD
+356 NTSDNNNASNSND
-364 TAVNNNGQNSDN
+364 TDAQTLITKDSDH
-376 SANSDSNQN
+376 SG
-385 PTNNILKS
+385 NILKD

-427 TTGTVQVDG
+427 TTGAVTIDKQPVDS
-436 QRVNSE
+436 Q
-442 NNADFRQLFSAIFS
+442 NNADYRQLYSAIFS
-456 DQHLF
+456 DQHIF
-461 KQLIGVQGHEPDA
+461 KQLIGKQGRQPDEA
-474 DLVSDWLHKLN
+474 LVNAWLHKLD
-485 LQEKVSVSDHKLST
+485 LQDKISVADNQLST

-547 LKAMGKTLFIIS
+547 LKALGKTLFIIS

-571 LLMKE
+571 LLMKQ

-591 KDAIAMLK
+591 KDAIAMLA

>member
-1 MSSRTTA
+1 MPSRVT
-8 SSHTTASSR
+8 S
-17 TTASL
+17 SL
-22 YHMIWANYRLPFL
+22 YHMIWAQYRLPFL

-59 ISQPVFDT
+59 ISQPVFNT
-67 LSWLSL
+67 LSWVSL
-73 GQFSLLVLLLLV
+73 GYFSALVLLLLI
-85 TTFLSQYALT
+85 TTFLSQYTLT
-95 RLGHRFVYEL
+95 RLGHKFVYEL

-116 TVPQIDHLGSARL
+116 KVPQIDHLGSARL

-153 IILSVGVGLYLGWL
+153 VILYIGVALYLGWL

-187 ILVKHVYTHLTELRE
+187 ILVKHVYHHLTELRE
-202 INDALYQDY
+202 INDDLYTDY
-211 QSIIEGRKELALNQH
+211 QSIIEGRKELALNHH

-231 YTDDFLA
+231 YKHDFLS
-238 HAKSYEKTVTKS
+238 HAKSYQEIVIKS

-262 IMMFASI
+262 IMMFAAI
-269 GIVFAV
+269 GVVFAV
-275 ANYLDIPMG
+275 SNQLEIPMG

-309 LQTAQVALEKIQSLE
+309 LQTAQVALDKIHSLE
-324 LAEHQLSFAT
+324 LADYKPEFVTNGAIQG
-334 DTVAQDWQSITLNNI
+334 WQSISLTDI
-349 NYRYVGS
+349 GYRYES
-356 SHNSNAPD
+356 INNSAPD
-364 TAVNNNGQNSDN
+364 LAVKNNGVENSGVENHDH
-376 SANSDSNQN
+376 ASDILSN
-385 PTNNILKS
+385 
-393 VNLTLQRGDVVFLIG
+393 VNLTLNRGDVVFLIG

-427 TTGTVQVDG
+427 TTGSVKIDQQTVSEANNVDY
-436 QRVNSE
+436 
-442 NNADFRQLFSAIFS
+442 RQLFSAIFS

-461 KQLIGVQGHEPDA
+461 KQLVGRQGNDPDMT
-474 DLVSDWLHKLN
+474 LVTSWLHKLN
-485 LQEKVSVSDHKLST
+485 LQDKVGVTNDRLST

-511 MLIAVAEQKDI
+511 MLISIAEQKDI

-576 GRLIELNAEERQRAS
+576 GKLIELNEEQRQRAS
-591 KDAIAMLK
+591 ADAISMLN

>member
-1 MSSRTTA
+1 MSSRATV
-8 SSHTTASSR
+8 
-17 TTASL
+17 SL
-22 YHMIWANYRLPFL
+22 YQMIWAHYRLPFL
-35 KVILLNLVNAAVSVG
+35 KVIFLNLVNAAVSVG

-59 ISQPVFDT
+59 ISQPVFNT
-67 LSWLSL
+67 LSWASL
-73 GQFSLLVLLLLV
+73 GQFSALVVLLLV

-95 RLGHRFVYEL
+95 RLGHKFVYEL

-116 TVPQIDHLGSARL
+116 AVPQIDHLGSARL

-153 IILSVGVGLYLGWL
+153 VILSVGVALYLGWL
-167 SLPLLFIVMFWIVMT
+167 SLPLLLIVMFWIAMT

-187 ILVKHVYTHLTELRE
+187 ILVKHVYTHLRELRE
-202 INDALYQDY
+202 INDLLYEDY
-211 QSIIEGRKELALNQH
+211 QSIIDGRKELALNQH

-231 YTDDFLA
+231 YKNDFLN
-238 HAKSYEKTVTKS
+238 HAKSYQNRVIKS
-250 DTFHLSAVNWSN
+250 DTYHLSAVNWSN
-262 IMMFASI
+262 IMMFAAI
-269 GIVFAV
+269 GVVFAV
-275 ANYLDIPMG
+275 SNYLNIPMG
-284 VATTFSLTILFM
+284 IATTFSLTILFM
-296 QSPLLHAVGAYPT
+296 QSPILHAVGAYPT
-309 LQTAQVALEKIQSLE
+309 LQTAQVALDKIQSLE
-324 LAEHQLSFAT
+324 LAEYQSTFTT
-334 DTVAQDWQSITLNNI
+334 DIVVNNWQSISFNDI
-349 NYRYVGS
+349 GYRYAS
-356 SHNSNAPD
+356 ID
-364 TAVNNNGQNSDN
+364 TDANEVVVKENEHASD
-376 SANSDSNQN
+376 
-385 PTNNILKS
+385 ILKS

-427 TTGTVQVDG
+427 SIGAVKIDSQLVD
-436 QRVNSE
+436 SE
-442 NNADFRQLFSAIFS
+442 NNADYRQLFSAIFS

-461 KQLIGVQGHEPDA
+461 KQLIGREGQQPDES
-474 DLVSDWLHKLN
+474 LVNTWLHKLN
-485 LQEKVSVSDHKLST
+485 LQDKVSVTDNQLST

-511 MLIAVAEQKDI
+511 MLIAVAEQKNI

-547 LKAMGKTLFIIS
+547 LKALGKTLFIIS

-591 KDAIAMLK
+591 ADAIAMLA

>member
-1 MSSRTTA
+1 MSSRTP
-8 SSHTTASSR
+8 S
-17 TTASL
+17 SL
-22 YHMIWANYRLPFL
+22 YRMIWAYYRLPFL

-50 IIAYINHTF
+50 IIAFINHTF
-59 ISQPVFDT
+59 ISQPAFNT
-67 LSWLSL
+67 LSWVSL
-73 GQFSLLVLLLLV
+73 GYFAALILLLLI
-85 TTFLSQYALT
+85 TTFISQYTLT
-95 RLGHRFVYEL
+95 CLGHKFVYEL

-116 TVPQIDHLGSARL
+116 KVPQIDNLGSARL
-129 LASLSS
+129 IASLSS

-153 IILSVGVGLYLGWL
+153 VILSTGVALYLGWL
-167 SLPLLFIVMFWIVMT
+167 SLPLLLIVMFWIVMT

-187 ILVKHVYTHLTELRE
+187 ILVKHVYQHLKGLRE
-202 INDALYQDY
+202 LNDLLYEDY

-231 YTDDFLA
+231 YKTDFLT
-238 HAKSYEKTVTKS
+238 HAKSYEKAVIKA

-262 IMMFASI
+262 IMMFAAI
-269 GIVFAV
+269 GVVFALS
-275 ANYLDIPMG
+275 NYLDIPMG

-309 LQTAQVALEKIQSLE
+309 IQTAQVALDKIHSLE
-324 LAEHQLSFAT
+324 LSDYKPEFTTNALI
-334 DTVAQDWQSITLNNI
+334 QDWQSISLTDI
-349 NYRYVGS
+349 GYRYQGS
-356 SHNSNAPD
+356 EENSQGLVTQTDNHAGD
-364 TAVNNNGQNSDN
+364 ILSEVNF
-376 SANSDSNQN
+376 
-385 PTNNILKS
+385 TLK
-393 VNLTLQRGDVVFLIG
+393 RGDVVFLIG

-427 TTGTVQVDG
+427 TNGQVKVDDKTVSDVNAVDY
-436 QRVNSE
+436 
-442 NNADFRQLFSAIFS
+442 RQLFSAIFS

-461 KQLIGVQGHEPDA
+461 KQLVGSEGNDPDMT
-474 DLVSDWLHKLN
+474 LVTSWLHKLN
-485 LQEKVSVSDHKLST
+485 LQEKVSVTDDRLST

-511 MLIAVAEQKDI
+511 MLISVAEQKDI

-571 LLMKE
+571 LLMKK
-576 GRLIELNAEERQRAS
+576 GKLIELNAEERQRAS
-591 KDAIAMLK
+591 ADAISMLH

>member
-1 MSSRTTA
+1 MSSRT
-8 SSHTTASSR
+8 SS
-17 TTASL
+17 SL
-22 YHMIWANYRLPFL
+22 YHLIWVQYRLPFL

-59 ISQPVFDT
+59 ISQPVFNT
-67 LSWLSL
+67 LSWVSL
-73 GQFSLLVLLLLV
+73 GYFSVLVLLLLI
-85 TTFLSQYALT
+85 TTFISQYALT
-95 RLGHRFVYEL
+95 RLGHQFVYEL

-116 TVPQIDHLGSARL
+116 KVPQIDHLGSARL

-153 IILSVGVGLYLGWL
+153 VILSIGVALYLGWL
-167 SLPLLFIVMFWIVMT
+167 SLPLLLIIMFWIAMT

-187 ILVKHVYTHLTELRE
+187 ILVKHVYHHLTTLRE
-202 INDALYQDY
+202 INDDLYQDY
-211 QSIIEGRKELALNQH
+211 QSIIEGRKELALNHH

-231 YTDDFLA
+231 YKDDFLS
-238 HAKSYEKTVTKS
+238 HAKSYQARIIKA

-262 IMMFASI
+262 IMIFAAI
-269 GIVFAV
+269 GLVFAV
-275 ANYLDIPMG
+275 SSQLDISMG
-284 VATTFSLTILFM
+284 IATTFSLTILFM

-309 LQTAQVALEKIQSLE
+309 LQTAQVALDKIHSL
-324 LAEHQLSFAT
+324 ALSDYKPEFIT
-334 DTVAQDWQSITLNNI
+334 DAAIQDWQSISLTDI
-349 NYRYVGS
+349 GYRYGDTNNDSKGLTAENSGS
-356 SHNSNAPD
+356 STDILSN
-364 TAVNNNGQNSDN
+364 
-376 SANSDSNQN
+376 
-385 PTNNILKS
+385 
-393 VNLTLQRGDVVFLIG
+393 VNLTLNRGDVVFLIG

-427 TTGTVQVDG
+427 TTGSVKVD
-436 QRVNSE
+436 QQAISEVN
-442 NNADFRQLFSAIFS
+442 NVDYRQLFSAIFS

-461 KQLIGVQGHEPDA
+461 KQLVGSQGNDPDMT
-474 DLVSDWLHKLN
+474 LVTAWLHKLN
-485 LQEKVSVSDHKLST
+485 LQDKVSVTDDRLST

-511 MLIAVAEQKDI
+511 MLLSVAEQKDI

-576 GRLIELNAEERQRAS
+576 GRLTELNEEERQRAS
-591 KDAIAMLK
+591 ADAISMLN

>member
-1 MSSRTTA
+1 MSSRTT
-8 SSHTTASSR
+8 T
-17 TTASL
+17 SL
-22 YHMIWANYRLPFL
+22 YHMIWTHYRLPFL

-67 LSWLSL
+67 LSLLSL
-73 GQFSLLVLLLLV
+73 GYFSALIALLLV

-95 RLGHRFVYEL
+95 RLGHQFVYEL

-116 TVPQIDHLGSARL
+116 KVPQIDHLGSARL
-129 LASLSS
+129 IASLSS

-141 VAFVRMPELVQG
+141 TAFVRMPELVQG
-153 IILSVGVGLYLGWL
+153 VILSAGVALYLGWL
-167 SLPLLFIVMFWIVMT
+167 SLPLLFIIMFWIVMT

-309 LQTAQVALEKIQSLE
+309 LQTAQVALDKIQSLE
-324 LAEHQLSFAT
+324 LADYQAAFMT
-334 DTVAQDWQSITLNNI
+334 DHVAKDWNSISLTDVS
-349 NYRYVGS
+349 YRYGGI
-356 SHNSNAPD
+356 NTQTQELAGD
-364 TAVNNNGQNSDN
+364 VNNSD
-376 SANSDSNQN
+376 D
-385 PTNNILKS
+385 ILKS
-393 VNLTLQRGDVVFLIG
+393 VNLTVRRGDVVFLIG

-427 TTGTVQVDG
+427 TTGSVQVD
-436 QRVNSE
+436 QSIVDSE
-442 NNADFRQLFSAIFS
+442 NNADYRQLFSAIFS

-461 KQLIGVQGHEPDA
+461 KQLIGNQGNQPEEA
-474 DLVSDWLHKLN
+474 LISDWLQKLN
-485 LQEKVSVSDHKLST
+485 LQDKVNVSDHQLST

-511 MLIAVAEQKDI
+511 MLLSVAEQKDI

-547 LKAMGKTLFIIS
+547 LKALGKTLFIIS
-559 HDDGYFEHADRL
+559 HDDSYFEHADRL

>member
-1 MSSRTTA
+1 MSTRTTA
-8 SSHTTASSR
+8 SI
-17 TTASL
+17 
-22 YHMIWANYRLPFL
+22 YNMIWAHYRLPFI

-59 ISQPVFDT
+59 ISQPVFST

-73 GQFSLLVLLLLV
+73 GQFGLLVLLLLA

-95 RLGHRFVYEL
+95 CLGHRFVYEL

-116 TVPQIDHLGSARL
+116 TVPQVDHLGSARL
-129 LASLSS
+129 LASLST

-153 IILSVGVGLYLGWL
+153 IILSIGVGLYLGWL
-167 SLPLLFIVMFWIVMT
+167 SLPLLFIVMFWIIMT

-187 ILVKHVYTHLTELRE
+187 ILVKHVYTHLRE
-202 INDALYQDY
+202 IIDINDSLYQDY

-226 RAEKL
+226 RAKNL
-231 YTDDFLA
+231 YTNDLLT
-238 HAKSYEKTVTKS
+238 HAKSYKKTVIKS
-250 DTFHLSAVNWSN
+250 DTFHLTAVNWSN

-269 GIVFAV
+269 GVIFAV
-275 ANYLDIPMG
+275 SNYLNIPMSI
-284 VATTFSLTILFM
+284 ATTFSLTILFM
-296 QSPLLHAVGAYPT
+296 QSPILHAVGAYPT
-309 LQTAQVALEKIQSLE
+309 LQTAQVALDKIRSLE
-324 LAEHQLSFAT
+324 LADYQPTFTT
-334 DTVAQDWQSITLNNI
+334 DIASKSWQSISLNNI
-349 NYRYVGS
+349 NYRYENAQTVS
-356 SHNSNAPD
+356 SNTVAD
-364 TAVNNNGQNSDN
+364 DSDH
-376 SANSDSNQN
+376 
-385 PTNNILKS
+385 PGNILKA
-393 VNLTLQRGDVVFLIG
+393 VNLTLNRGDVVFLIG

-417 AKIITGIFTP
+417 AKVITGIFTP
-427 TTGTVQVDG
+427 TTGSVLIDEQSVDS
-436 QRVNSE
+436 QK
-442 NNADFRQLFSAIFS
+442 NANYRQLFSAIFS

-461 KQLIGVQGHEPDA
+461 KKLIGDQGQEPDTA
-474 DLVSDWLHKLN
+474 LVNDWLHKLK
-485 LQEKVSVSDHKLST
+485 LQDKLSVADHKLST

-511 MLIAVAEQKDI
+511 MLLSVAEQKDF

-571 LLMKE
+571 LLMKD
-576 GRLIELNAEERQRAS
+576 GRLTELNAEERKRAS
-591 KDAIAMLK
+591 ADAIAML